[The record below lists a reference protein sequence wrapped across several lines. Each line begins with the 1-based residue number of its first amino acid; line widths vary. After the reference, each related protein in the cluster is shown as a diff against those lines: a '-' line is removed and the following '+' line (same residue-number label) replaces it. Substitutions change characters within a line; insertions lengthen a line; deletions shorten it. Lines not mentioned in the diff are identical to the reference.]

1 MKFGKIMSR
10 IGKKEIIIPSGVE
23 VKKDGDVLSV
33 KGPLG
38 ELSRS
43 FKGDLNIL
51 IENNIIKVSPKKELE
66 NLALWGT
73 FASHISNMIEGV
85 TKGFKK
91 TLLIEGVGFK
101 FQLEGAKLLLNIG
114 LSHPIKLE
122 IPKGIKVEVE
132 KNSASVSGSDKE
144 VVGQFCANI
153 RALKKP
159 EPYKG
164 TGIRYDGEII
174 RRKAGKRATS
184 TA

>member
-43 FKGDLNIL
+43 FKGDLDIL

-73 FASHISNMIEGV
+73 FASHISNMIDGV

-101 FQLEGAKLLLNIG
+101 FQLEGANLLLNIER
-114 LSHPIKLE
+114 LLIMKYMP
-122 IPKGIKVEVE
+122 
-132 KNSASVSGSDKE
+132 A
-144 VVGQFCANI
+144 
-153 RALKKP
+153 ALK
-159 EPYKG
+159 
-164 TGIRYDGEII
+164 ILILMQFRYLKRITLKTS
-174 RRKAGKRATS
+174 RKLKMRLL
-184 TA
+184 

>member
-1 MKFGKIMSR
+1 MSR
-10 IGKKEIIIPSGVE
+10 IGKKEIIIPNGVE
-23 VKKDGDVLSV
+23 VKKDGDILRV

-38 ELSRS
+38 ELSRT
-43 FKGDLNIL
+43 FKGDIDISIDGNM
-51 IENNIIKVSPKKELE
+51 IKVIPKSSLE
-66 NLALWGT
+66 NMALWGT
-73 FASHISNMIEGV
+73 FASHVSNMIEGV
-85 TKGFKK
+85 AKGFKK

-101 FQLEGAKLLLNIG
+101 FQSEGTKLSLNIG

-132 KNSASVSGSDKE
+132 KNAASISGPDKE
-144 VVGQFCANI
+144 AVGQFTANI

-164 TGIRYDGEII
+164 TGIRYDSEVI